1 MPTSTF
7 PLDFRSWPIAQRL
20 ELVEQ
25 VWDSIIEDG
34 AQPEL
39 TEKQKAE
46 LDRRLAEHAA
56 APNRGAS
63 WDNVKTRLLGE

>member
-1 MPTSTF
+1 MSTSTI
-7 PLDFRSWPIAQRL
+7 PQDFRSWPLAQRL

-34 AQPEL
+34 AQPEI
-39 TEKQKAE
+39 TEEQKAE
-46 LDRRLAEHAA
+46 LDRWLAEHAA

-63 WDNVKTRLLGE
+63 WEEVKARLPGE